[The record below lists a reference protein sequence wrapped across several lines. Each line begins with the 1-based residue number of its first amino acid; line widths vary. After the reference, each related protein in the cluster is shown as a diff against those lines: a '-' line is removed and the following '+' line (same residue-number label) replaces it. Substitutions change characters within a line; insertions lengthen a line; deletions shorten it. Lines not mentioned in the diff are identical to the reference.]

1 MNPDLDSF
9 THITAKWIRISV
21 LFIFQQLW
29 TRHYIIGESFHNPS
43 SHKGSFIFPHFHQFL
58 MGTVLVTYCA
68 LKKRI
73 GLHLHFQLQKT
84 ERRYHPYLNFIL
96 DFLNIKIWHFLQ
108 KSLHCCHT
116 LLKILKSGQPWT
128 VRKHAPLKNLKSV
141 NVNIFLR
148 FHFHKKQKVDCHF
161 YHYIHFLQ
169 VWTKSVR
176 KKWSQESVLW
186 IRNYF
191 FFFRIRIL
199 PWP

>member
-1 MNPDLDSF
+1 VTFIWQKQRSGSVRFLHESW
-9 THITAKWIRISV
+9 TWIRISV

-29 TRHYIIGESFHNPS
+29 TRHYIIGENFHNPS
-43 SHKGSFIFPHFHQFL
+43 SHKGSFFSPHFHQFL

-84 ERRYHPYLNFIL
+84 ERRYHSYLNFIL

-128 VRKHAPLKNLKSV
+128 VIVRDGHGGGWSRKINARYLHTLMVYL
-141 NVNIFLR
+141 
-148 FHFHKKQKVDCHF
+148 
-161 YHYIHFLQ
+161 
-169 VWTKSVR
+169 
-176 KKWSQESVLW
+176 
-186 IRNYF
+186 
-191 FFFRIRIL
+191 
-199 PWP
+199 